1 MSLETVRECG
11 RKAFAQKSL
20 PATTK
25 TSSLHWVMLEAIHL
39 IKFDPIAA
47 TKADIQ
53 VACQTAFDTKAQKML
68 PFEADSE
75 RRRMTFLI
83 ERWADWEK
91 HTADWILLA
100 SDLAQT
106 VSFAG
111 ADQIGRAHV

>member
-25 TSSLHWVMLEAIHL
+25 TSSLHWVMLEAMHL

-53 VACQTAFDTKAQKML
+53 VACQTAFDRQQIHREG
-68 PFEADSE
+68 PF
-75 RRRMTFLI
+75 
-83 ERWADWEK
+83 
-91 HTADWILLA
+91 
-100 SDLAQT
+100 
-106 VSFAG
+106 
-111 ADQIGRAHV
+111 